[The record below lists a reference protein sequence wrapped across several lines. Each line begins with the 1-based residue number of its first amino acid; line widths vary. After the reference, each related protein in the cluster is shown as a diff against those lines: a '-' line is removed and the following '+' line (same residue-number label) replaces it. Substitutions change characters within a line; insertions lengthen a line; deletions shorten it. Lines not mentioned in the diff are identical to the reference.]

1 MPAEPR
7 SDAPWWTLRLTFGV
21 VAFVAGL
28 DKFTN
33 ILTDWTQYLN
43 PLALE
48 VVPVS
53 AETFMRG
60 VGVVEM
66 LVGVLMFTRFT
77 RLAAYVMAGWLAAI
91 AVNLL
96 TMGAYYDVAVRD
108 LVMAVGAF
116 TLARLTEQRA
126 VAIEDTR
133 RLLRRDERMGRPMP
147 LPH

>member
-7 SDAPWWTLRLTFGV
+7 SDAPWWTLRLTYGV
-21 VAFVAGL
+21 VAIVAGL
-28 DKFTN
+28 DKFAN
-33 ILTDWTQYLN
+33 VLTDWTQYLN

-53 AETFMRG
+53 ATAFMQG
-60 VGVVEM
+60 VGVIEIA
-66 LVGVLMFTRFT
+66 VGVLMFTRLT
-77 RLAAYVMAGWLAAI
+77 RLAAYVMAAWLAAI

-108 LVMAVGAF
+108 LVMAIGAF

-126 VAIEDTR
+126 EVVASTR
-133 RLLRRDERMGRPMP
+133 RLLRRDERVGRAMP

>member
-1 MPAEPR
+1 MPEPR
-7 SDAPWWTLRLTFGV
+7 SDAPWWTLRLTYGV
-21 VAFVAGL
+21 VALVAGL

-60 VGVVEM
+60 VGVVEI
-66 LVGVLMFTRFT
+66 LVGVLIFTRFT
-77 RLAAYVMAGWLAAI
+77 RVAAYVMAAWLAAI

-108 LVMAVGAF
+108 LVMAIGAF
-116 TLARLTEQRA
+116 TLARLTEERAFLVATTQQR
-126 VAIEDTR
+126 
-133 RLLRRDERMGRPMP
+133 LRHDERMGRPMP